1 MREAYQIHDKFP
13 MMPKIKWGI
22 LGAAK
27 IAVEKV
33 IPAMQ
38 GGAYTEVVAIASRDA
53 DKARAAA
60 HRLGIATAHGSY
72 EALIADPNVD
82 AIYNPL
88 PNHLHLPWTRA
99 AAEAGKHVLCE
110 KPIGL
115 NAAEARELIAIR
127 DRTGV
132 TIQEAFMVWTH
143 PQWRSVASLCRSG
156 RIGQVRGYSGVFSYY
171 NDDPSNI
178 RSVVEWGGGG
188 LMDIGCY
195 LVITSRM
202 IFGEEPRRV
211 MALIERD
218 AASGVDILTSMMLD
232 YPSGQAVGLCSTRVV
247 PYQRVQILGT
257 THRLEVEIPFNAP
270 NDRPCRVWMDDG
282 KDLSGGNVETIAV
295 DTCDQYRVQGDTL
308 SKAILEKTSQPYP
321 LEMSVRNMDII
332 DALFRSAQSGHWEPV

>member
-1 MREAYQIHDKFP
+1 
-13 MMPKIKWGI
+13 MPKIRWGV

-38 GGAYTEVVAIASRDA
+38 GGVYTEVVAIASRDVG
-53 DKARAAA
+53 KAAA
-60 HRLGIATAHGSY
+60 AADRLGIPTAHGSY

-115 NAAEARELIAIR
+115 NAAEARELVAIR

-143 PQWRSVASLCRSG
+143 PQWRSVVESCRAGQIG
-156 RIGQVRGYSGVFSYY
+156 RVRGYSGVFSYY
-171 NDDPSNI
+171 SDDPANI
-178 RSVVEWGGGG
+178 RSKVEWGGGG
-188 LMDIGCY
+188 LLDIGCY

-202 IFGEEPRRV
+202 VFGEEPRRV
-211 MALIERD
+211 MAVIDRD
-218 AASGVDILTSMMLD
+218 AATGVDILASMLLD
-232 YPSGQAVGLCSTRVV
+232 YSSGQAVGLCSTRVV

-282 KDLSGGNVETIAV
+282 GDLSGGHIETMTV
-295 DTCDQYRVQGDTL
+295 DTCDQYRVQGDLL
-308 SKAILEKTSQPYP
+308 SKAILDNAPQPYP
-321 LEMSVRNMDII
+321 LEMSVKNMDIL
-332 DALFRSAQSGHWEPV
+332 DALFRSAQSGHWEAV

>member
-1 MREAYQIHDKFP
+1 
-13 MMPKIKWGI
+13 MPKIRWGV

-53 DKARAAA
+53 SKATATAQ
-60 HRLGIATAHGSY
+60 RLGIATAHGSY

-88 PNHLHLPWTRA
+88 PNHLHLPWTKA

-110 KPIGL
+110 KPVGL

-143 PQWRSVASLCRSG
+143 PQWRAVVDRCRAG
-156 RIGQVRGYSGVFSYY
+156 QIGDVRGYSGVFSYY
-171 NDDPSNI
+171 NDDPTNI
-178 RSVVEWGGGG
+178 RSKVEWGGGA

-202 IFGEEPRRV
+202 VFGEEPRRV
-211 MALIERD
+211 MALVERD
-218 AASGVDILTSMMLD
+218 ASTGVDILSAMMLD

-282 KDLSGGNVETIAV
+282 QDLSGGCVETLTV
-295 DTCDQYRVQGDTL
+295 DTIDQYRVQGDLL
-308 SKAILEKTSQPYP
+308 SKAILDKTPQPYP
-321 LEMSVRNMDII
+321 LEMTVKNMAIL
-332 DALFRSAQSGHWEPV
+332 DALFRSAQSGHWETV

>member
-1 MREAYQIHDKFP
+1 
-13 MMPKIKWGI
+13 MPKIRWGV

-38 GGAYTEVVAIASRDA
+38 GGAHTEVVAIASRDLA
-53 DKARAAA
+53 KATEAAQ
-60 HRLGIATAHGSY
+60 RLGIGRAHGSY
-72 EALIADPNVD
+72 EALIADPDVD

-88 PNHLHLPWTRA
+88 PNHLHLPWTKA

-132 TIQEAFMVWTH
+132 RIQEAFMVWTH
-143 PQWRSVASLCRSG
+143 PQWRRVVDLCRSG
-156 RIGQVRGYSGVFSYY
+156 AIGTVRGYSGVFSYF

-178 RSVVEWGGGG
+178 RNQVDWGGGG

-195 LVITSRM
+195 LIMTSRM
-202 IFGEEPRRV
+202 VFGEEPRRV
-211 MALIERD
+211 LGLTERD
-218 AASGVDILTSMMLD
+218 PESGVDILTSMLLD
-232 YPSGQAVGLCSTRVV
+232 YPSGQAIGLCSTRVV

-257 THRLEVEIPFNAP
+257 TRRLEVEIPFNAP
-270 NDRPCRVWMDDG
+270 NDSPCRVWMDDG
-282 KDLSGGNVETIAV
+282 EDLSGKNTETLTL
-295 DTCDQYRVQGDTL
+295 DTCDQYRIQGDL
-308 SKAILEKTSQPYP
+308 FSKAILDKTPQPYP
-321 LEMSVRNMDII
+321 LEMSVTNMEII
-332 DALFRSAQSGHWEPV
+332 EAVFRSAASGRWHEVSRS

>member
-1 MREAYQIHDKFP
+1 MKLR
-13 MMPKIKWGI
+13 WGV

-38 GGAYTEVVAIASRDA
+38 GGTYSEVVAIASRDEG
-53 DKARAAA
+53 KARATAD
-60 HRLGIATAHGSY
+60 RLGIPRAHGSY
-72 EALIADPNVD
+72 EALLADPDVE

-88 PNHLHLPWTRA
+88 PNHLHLPWTKA

-115 NAAEARELIAIR
+115 TAAEARELVAIR

-143 PQWRSVASLCRSG
+143 PQWQHVVDLCSSG
-156 RIGQVRGYSGVFSYY
+156 AIGTVRGYSGVFSYY
-171 NDDPSNI
+171 SDDQTNI
-178 RSVVEWGGGG
+178 RSVAEWGGGG

-195 LVITSRM
+195 LIMTSRM
-202 IFGEEPRRV
+202 VFGAEPRRV
-211 MALIERD
+211 LGVLDRD
-218 AASGVDILTSMMLD
+218 PESGVDILTSMILD

-257 THRLEVEIPFNAP
+257 TRRLEVEIPFNAP
-270 NDRPCRVWMDDG
+270 NDSPCRVWSDDG
-282 KDLSGGNVETIAV
+282 QDLSGGNIETTTL
-295 DTCDQYRVQGDTL
+295 DTCDQYRIQGDLL
-308 SKAILEKTSQPYP
+308 SKAILDKTPQPYP
-321 LEMSVRNMDII
+321 LEMSVRNMEII
-332 DALFRSAQSGHWEPV
+332 DAVVRSATSGHWETV